1 LGTVYLLQ
9 ANPGE
14 AEKLYKQALAITTK
28 AQAGPNQDIALLMS
42 NLADV
47 SRPNAKGAQK
57 GGSWLDPSGYDAGKK
72 INFSG
77 LIKFAL
83 CLGECSLRRRRGP
96 ALRACSHINRSIRC
110 SPHDTPPVSNINP
123 STHLLCAVGLA
134 RINIAHI

>member
-57 GGSWLDPSGYDAGKK
+57 GGL
-72 INFSG
+72 G
-77 LIKFAL
+77 LI
-83 CLGECSLRRRRGP
+83 
-96 ALRACSHINRSIRC
+96 LRATTRARRSI
-110 SPHDTPPVSNINP
+110 SLD
-123 STHLLCAVGLA
+123 
-134 RINIAHI
+134 